1 MSIHVA
7 LSHIT
12 HYKYDR
18 PVKLGPQVIRLRPA
32 PHSRTRVL
40 SYSLKIEPAQHFI
53 NWQQDPFA
61 NYQARLVFP
70 EPTREFKVTVDLV
83 VEMAVFNPFDFFLE
97 PKAEEFPFA
106 YSAPQA
112 RELAPY
118 LVTQPATPLL
128 TKYLA
133 KIDRKPK
140 RTIDFLVGVNQ
151 QLQSDIAYA
160 IRMEPGV
167 QTPEETLELA
177 CGSCRDTGWLL
188 VQLFRHMGLA
198 ARFVSGYLIQLKADV
213 KSLDGPSGAE
223 VDFTD
228 LHAWCEVFL
237 PGAGWVGLDPTSGLM
252 AGEGHIPLAC
262 TPEPTSAAP
271 IEGGMDKCEVE
282 FEHHMGVQR
291 IFESPRVTKP
301 YTEAQWQAV
310 LALGEAVDKDLVE
323 GDVRLTMGGEPT
335 FVATTDRDAPEWNI
349 DALGPTKRGYA
360 TELVQKLRAEYGD
373 GGFLHFGQGKWYPG
387 EQLPRW
393 ALSIFWRK
401 DGQPV
406 WQNPAL
412 FTDERQPCVY
422 TSSDAE
428 RFMQTLA
435 EKLGVAPD
443 YITPGY
449 EDTWYYLWRERRL
462 PINVDPFDSRLEEP
476 MERERLRRVF
486 MQGLDAVVGYVL
498 PLQTKGD
505 LIKKH
510 PTATPEAAGS
520 RWSTGP
526 WFFRDERMYLM
537 PGDSPMGYRLPL
549 DSVPWVSKTDFPYMI
564 EADPYA
570 PRDALPSS
578 SALAARYNASAQA
591 AEEAAAVVAT
601 AAATTPPEAV
611 LSSMAPAA
619 PTPALATPATNNSAK
634 AFSQYM
640 ARYLT
645 GAAARTEAS
654 RILQYRPLSTA
665 AVAALDAAKTGPAFD
680 APEAACAAKDAHP
693 ATAAAAAAATA
704 TATVPAAAPAAT
716 AAAAALKAATPKAAA
731 QDATE
736 TPETSEA
743 SEAPAPQDN
752 RAPKAFESAAWLTR
766 TALCVEVRNP
776 ARANGPDAK
785 PVKPKADPDTAA
797 NRSGK
802 GETGALYVFMPPQER
817 LEDYLDLLA
826 AVEASAETLGLTIVL
841 EGYPPPRDPRLKM
854 LQVTPDPGVIE
865 VNIHPASN
873 WGELVEHT
881 EFLYQ
886 IAHET
891 RLSAEKFMTDG
902 RHTGTGGGNHFVLG
916 GATPSDS
923 PFLRKPEVLASLLA
937 YWHNHPSLSY
947 LFSGMFIGPTSQ
959 APRVD
964 EARNDQLYELE
975 IALREIA
982 ANREKYGADMPPWLV
997 DRTLRNILVDV
1008 TGNTHRSEFSIDKMY
1023 SPDSSTGRLGLL
1035 ELRAF
1040 EMPPHARMSVAQQLL
1055 LRALVAR
1062 FWKTPYSCRLTR
1074 WGTELHDRFLL
1085 PSLIHADFADVLT
1098 ELQEAG
1104 YAFDMAWFEPHFEF
1118 RFPQI
1123 GQVKA
1128 KTIELTLRSA
1138 LEPWHVMGEEGSAA
1152 GTVRYVDSSLE
1163 RIEVHV
1169 TGLNDNRYVVT
1180 VNGQALPL
1188 QPTGCVGE
1196 FVAGVRYKAWNPPSA
1211 LHPSIGVH
1219 APLTFDIVD
1228 TWMERSL
1235 GGCQYHV
1242 AHPGGLSYDTLP
1254 VNSYEAESRRLN
1266 RFFRMGHTPGKMQVK
1281 AAQPSREFPF
1291 TLDLR

>member
-18 PVKLGPQVIRLRPA
+18 LVKLGPQIVRLRPA
-32 PHSRTRVL
+32 PHSRTQVL
-40 SYSLKIEPAQHFI
+40 SYSLKIEPADHFI

-70 EPTREFKVTVDLV
+70 QPTREFKVTVDLV
-83 VEMAVFNPFDFFLE
+83 VDMVVLNPFDFFLE
-97 PKAEEFPFA
+97 PAAEEFPFK
-106 YSAPQA
+106 YEAPMA

-118 LVTQPATPLL
+118 LATEPATPLL
-128 TKYLA
+128 KAYLA

-140 RTIDFLVGVNQ
+140 RTIDFLVGLNQ
-151 QLQSDIAYA
+151 QLQSDIKYA

-167 QTPEETLELA
+167 QTPEETLRLA
-177 CGSCRDTGWLL
+177 IGSCRDTGWLL
-188 VQLFRHMGLA
+188 VQLLRHMGLA

-213 KSLDGPSGAE
+213 KSLDGPSGTE

-262 TPEPTSAAP
+262 TPEPSSAAP
-271 IEGGMDKCEVE
+271 IEGGVDESEVE
-282 FEHHMGVQR
+282 FAHHMGVQR
-291 IFESPRVTKP
+291 IYESPRVTKP
-301 YTEAQWQAV
+301 YTEEQWAKV
-310 LALGEAVDKDLVE
+310 LALGEAVDRDLVK

-335 FVATTDRDAPEWNI
+335 FVATSDRDAAEWNI
-349 DALGPTKRGYA
+349 DALGPTKRSYA
-360 TELVQKLRAEYGD
+360 TELVQKLRAEYGQ

-406 WQNPAL
+406 WKNPAL
-412 FTDERQPCVY
+412 FADERQPCNY
-422 TSSDAE
+422 SAEDAA
-428 RFMQTLA
+428 RFTATLA
-435 EKLGVAPD
+435 GKLGLAPD
-443 YITPGY
+443 FITPGF
-449 EDTWYYLWRERRL
+449 EDVWYYLWRERRL
-462 PINVDPFDSRLEEP
+462 PVNVDPFDSKLDDP

-486 MQGLDAVVGYVL
+486 MQGLDSVVGYVL
-498 PLQTKGD
+498 PLKARESIPGSTKP
-505 LIKKH
+505 L
-510 PTATPEAAGS
+510 AGPA
-520 RWSTGP
+520 WTTGP

-549 DSVPWVSKTDFPYMI
+549 DSVPWVSKTDSPYMI
-564 EADPYA
+564 EADPFA
-570 PRDALPSS
+570 PRDTLPPAA
-578 SALAARYNASAQA
+578 ALAGRYNLAAGSASAQRVEQYLA
-591 AEEAAAVVAT
+591 RFTKGVPPRYEARRV
-601 AAATTPPEAV
+601 
-611 LSSMAPAA
+611 MQA
-619 PTPALATPATNNSAK
+619 PTGEQGKL
-634 AFSQYM
+634 SQ
-640 ARYLT
+640 
-645 GAAARTEAS
+645 
-654 RILQYRPLSTA
+654 TA
-665 AVAALDAAKTGPAFD
+665 EPGTR
-680 APEAACAAKDAHP
+680 
-693 ATAAAAAAATA
+693 
-704 TATVPAAAPAAT
+704 VP
-716 AAAAALKAATPKAAA
+716 
-731 QDATE
+731 
-736 TPETSEA
+736 
-743 SEAPAPQDN
+743 N
-752 RAPKAFESAAWLTR
+752 AFESAAWLTR
-766 TALCVEVRNP
+766 TALCVEVRDP
-776 ARANGPDAK
+776 QRANGPKDPKAKKEADAK
-785 PVKPKADPDTAA
+785 T
-797 NRSGK
+797 SGQASAGA
-802 GETGALYVFMPPQER
+802 GEKGALYIFMPPMER

-826 AVEASAETLGLTIVL
+826 AVEATAQSLNLKIVL
-841 EGYPPPRDPRLKM
+841 EGYPPPRDSRLKM
-854 LQVTPDPGVIE
+854 LAVTPDPGVIE
-865 VNIHPASN
+865 VNIHPAYN

-881 EFLYQ
+881 EFLYD

-916 GATPSDS
+916 GATPADS
-923 PFLRKPEVLASLLA
+923 PFLRKPEVLASLVA

-959 APRVD
+959 APRID

-982 ANREKYGADMPPWLV
+982 ANREKYGQDMPPWIV

-1008 TGNTHRSEFSIDKMY
+1008 TGNTHRSEFCIDKLY

-1040 EMPPHARMSVAQQLL
+1040 EMPPHARMSIVQQLL

-1062 FWKTPYSCRLTR
+1062 FWNKPYHGRLTR

-1085 PSLIHADFADVLT
+1085 PSFVRMDFRDVLT
-1098 ELQEAG
+1098 ELNDAG

-1118 RFPQI
+1118 RFPMI
-1123 GQVKA
+1123 GQVK
-1128 KTIELTLRSA
+1128 TSSIELTLRSA
-1138 LEPWHVMGEEGSAA
+1138 LEPWHVMGEEGSSG
-1152 GTVRYVDSSLE
+1152 GTARYVDSSLE

-1169 TGLNDNRYVVT
+1169 SGLNDNRYVVT
-1180 VNGQALPL
+1180 VNGRALPL
-1188 QPTGCVGE
+1188 QNTGTVGDY
-1196 FVAGVRYKAWNPPSA
+1196 VAGVRYKAWNPPSS

-1242 AHPGGLSYDTLP
+1242 AHPGGLSYATLP
-1254 VNSYEAESRRLN
+1254 VNSYEAESRRLT
-1266 RFFRMGHTPGKMQVK
+1266 RFFQMGHTPGRMQVSP
-1281 AAQPSREFPF
+1281 AQPSREFPF